1 MLELIIVIVLLYVS
15 YKLYLQDALMQEQ
28 NDFIMSL
35 QEKQERCLERI
46 TRLEE
51 KNGIFS
57 TEKKEVLSGSVDD
70 DQSQIRNDVEEDQK
84 EFKGSE

>member
-28 NDFIMSL
+28 NDFIETL
-35 QEKQERCLERI
+35 QATQEKCQERI

-51 KNGIFS
+51 MSGIFS
-57 TEKKEVLSGSVDD
+57 TEEKELLSESVDD
-70 DQSQIRNDVEEDQK
+70 D
-84 EFKGSE
+84 

>member
-70 DQSQIRNDVEEDQK
+70 DQSQIRNDVEED
-84 EFKGSE
+84 

>member
-28 NDFIMSL
+28 NDFIMTL
-35 QEKQERCLERI
+35 QEKQEKCQERI

-51 KNGIFS
+51 MNGPFS
-57 TEKKEVLSGSVDD
+57 TERKNVLSESVDD
-70 DQSQIRNDVEEDQK
+70 LTPYT
-84 EFKGSE
+84 

>member
-28 NDFIMSL
+28 NEFILSL
-35 QEKQERCLERI
+35 QEKQEKCQERI

-51 KNGIFS
+51 MSGIFS
-57 TEKKEVLSGSVDD
+57 TEKKEVLPGSVDD
-70 DQSQIRNDVEEDQK
+70 D
-84 EFKGSE
+84 